1 MTHTHTH
8 NTHAVLDRLLLF
20 SVVIHRSITYRRQ
33 SSSIAAAVLFFL
45 FFIIAILDLLFFSYR
60 IDCGSPSKSRPCVQL
75 RTTGGSLSYRWGLD
89 EIFAR

>member
-45 FFIIAILDLLFFSYR
+45 FFIIAILDLLFFL
-60 IDCGSPSKSRPCVQL
+60 IELTV
-75 RTTGGSLSYRWGLD
+75 GLL
-89 EIFAR
+89 AKAAHVCN